1 MLVNNRFTL
10 EIYLSW
16 GIVSHMTSRS
26 DWTPIERS
34 GISDL
39 LDHIPSGVF
48 LLTGAFG
55 DMRGAT
61 LVRWVQQV
69 ASNPP
74 MLVIAIE
81 KGLPLSPIIRDSR
94 GFALCLI
101 DANDPVCTRLFRQ
114 VPEHTQD
121 PMISIPCMKAPSGAP
136 VPLRATAWFDCEIMR
151 HFDIEADHEVYIG
164 CIHHAGRNQALPSAS
179 QRVSKKRVNQTPKIK
194 AAGSRLASRSKSRPR
209 NAR

>member
-1 MLVNNRFTL
+1 MAP
-10 EIYLSW
+10 
-16 GIVSHMTSRS
+16 RS

-39 LDHIPSGVF
+39 LDQIPSGVF

-55 DMRGAT
+55 DMRGGA

-69 ASNPP
+69 ASQPP

-81 KGLPLSPIIRDSR
+81 KGQPLSPIIRDSR

-101 DANDPVCTRLFRQ
+101 AANDPVCTRLFRQ
-114 VPEHTQD
+114 IPEHTQD
-121 PMISIPCMKAPSGAP
+121 PMISIPCMKTPSGAP
-136 VPLRATAWFDCEIMR
+136 VPLRATAWFDCEIVR

-164 CIHHAGRNQALPSAS
+164 CIHHAGRNAALPNATTST
-179 QRVSKKRVNQTPKIK
+179 VNKKRVTQTPKTK
-194 AAGSRLASRSKSRPR
+194 AEGARLATRSKARPR
-209 NAR
+209 RAR

>member
-1 MLVNNRFTL
+1 MA
-10 EIYLSW
+10 
-16 GIVSHMTSRS
+16 SRC

-39 LDHIPSGVF
+39 LDQIPSDLF
-48 LLTGAFG
+48 LLTGAYG
-55 DMRGAT
+55 EMRGAA

-81 KGLPLSPIIRDSR
+81 KGQPLSPIIRDSR

-101 DANDPVCTRLFRQ
+101 SANDPICSRLFRQ
-114 VPEHTQD
+114 LPEHTQD
-121 PMISIPCMKAPSGAP
+121 PLISIPCSKTPSGAP
-136 VPLRATAWFDCEIMR
+136 VPTRATAWFDCEIMR

-164 CIHHAGRNQALPSAS
+164 CIHHAGRNAEAPIA
-179 QRVSKKRVNQTPKIK
+179 KRKRAAPAVK
-194 AAGSRLASRSKSRPR
+194 AKGSGERPGSRSKARSLRPR
-209 NAR
+209 S

>member
-1 MLVNNRFTL
+1 M
-10 EIYLSW
+10 YLFRATV
-16 GIVSHMTSRS
+16 INMASRS

-39 LDHIPSGVF
+39 LDQIPSGVF

-101 DANDPVCTRLFRQ
+101 AANDPVCTRLFRQ
-114 VPEHTQD
+114 LPEHTQD
-121 PMISIPCMKAPSGAP
+121 PMISIPCMKTPSGAP

-164 CIHHAGRNQALPSAS
+164 CIHHAGRNPDIAIGSS
-179 QRVSKKRVNQTPKIK
+179 KSMKKRVAQTPKAK
-194 AAGSRLASRSKSRPR
+194 SAAARITARDKSRPR
-209 NAR
+209 RAR